1 VPPNSAEISSKNSQF
16 IYRRGTP
23 VMTIKLLYRGTT
35 YDYNPTA
42 TANHPN
48 QQKRQPGLIH
58 PLIYRGFTYQLD
70 SNPQALQ
77 SDHNPTTY
85 QLTYRGARYIV
96 LRTAKGERSISV
108 STG

>member
-1 VPPNSAEISSKNSQF
+1 
-16 IYRRGTP
+16 
-23 VMTIKLLYRGTT
+23 MTIKLLCRGTT

-58 PLIYRGFTYQLD
+58 TLIYRGFTYQLD
-70 SNPQALQ
+70 SNPQTPQ

-85 QLTYRGARYIV
+85 QLTCRGARYV
-96 LRTAKGERSISV
+96 LLRTAQGERSLNV
-108 STG
+108 SMA